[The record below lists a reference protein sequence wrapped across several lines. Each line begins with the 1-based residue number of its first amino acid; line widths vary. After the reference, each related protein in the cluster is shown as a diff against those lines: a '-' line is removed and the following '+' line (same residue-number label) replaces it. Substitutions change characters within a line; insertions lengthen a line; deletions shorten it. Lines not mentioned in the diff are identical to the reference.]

1 MSMGDVEWIRIT
13 TDMFDNRK
21 IRHLRK
27 LPDGD
32 KIVLIWIMLLCI
44 AGKCNA
50 RGIIFL
56 TENVPYTTKML
67 ADELDFEENTVILA
81 LESLEKFGMVRHD
94 GFLMIEDWESNQN
107 VEGMEKIKAQNR
119 ERKRRQ
125 RERKRL
131 PAHVQ
136 DDGSRDVS
144 RDVTHLEEER
154 EEDIDII
161 STSNEVD
168 KSDFLQ
174 KSDVTAADMQK
185 IVDAWNELGLRR
197 VTKLVSGTERYIMLK
212 KRIADYGLDKV
223 LQAIENVRT
232 SPFLNGNNKKGFT
245 IVELVIVIAVIAI
258 LAGVLIP
265 TFSGIVGNYNDGEK
279 PKLDQRAYDGA
290 RWLAEQIA
298 ERVSGFQMPTPQEL
312 DRWATELDALHRQG
326 YTWKQISDTAV
337 WALGDEFWCPVIVSG
352 AALRKNFVTLL
363 SKRVNEND

>member
-81 LESLEKFGMVRHD
+81 LEALEKLGMVRHD
-94 GFLMIEDWESNQN
+94 GFLMIEDWESHQN

-125 RERKRL
+125 RERERL

-136 DDGSRDVS
+136 DDVSRDVS

-154 EEDIDII
+154 EADIDII

-174 KSDVTAADMQK
+174 KSDVTAADTQK

-245 IVELVIVIAVIAI
+245 CTFDWFVKPNNFPK
-258 LAGVLIP
+258 VLD
-265 TFSGIVGNYNDGEK
+265 GNYNDGEK

-298 ERVSGFQMPTPQEL
+298 ERVSGFQTPTPQEL
-312 DRWATELDALHRQG
+312 DRWAADLDALHRKG

-363 SKRVNEND
+363 SKRENDNDRHP